1 MAGKKPSKA
10 AGKNSVKS
18 PEPHQEA
25 MEAWKR
31 RKNYNP
37 MMAAGIQYFYKE
49 TVKPGVTI
57 GGADSLSGFLSVKIC
72 LTKALS
78 LS

>member
-1 MAGKKPSKA
+1 MNALVSIRQYFFQSKSLPGKKPSKSS
-10 AGKNSVKS
+10 GKNPVKS

-37 MMAAGIQYFYKE
+37 MIAAGMKCYEPSQ
-49 TVKPGVTI
+49 V
-57 GGADSLSGFLSVKIC
+57 
-72 LTKALS
+72 
-78 LS
+78 

>member
-37 MMAAGIQYFYKE
+37 MMAAGMKYYKE
-49 TVKPGVTI
+49 QVTTGVNKKQHI
-57 GGADSLSGFLSVKIC
+57 GGFLHIC
-72 LTKALS
+72 ENLFQ
-78 LS
+78 